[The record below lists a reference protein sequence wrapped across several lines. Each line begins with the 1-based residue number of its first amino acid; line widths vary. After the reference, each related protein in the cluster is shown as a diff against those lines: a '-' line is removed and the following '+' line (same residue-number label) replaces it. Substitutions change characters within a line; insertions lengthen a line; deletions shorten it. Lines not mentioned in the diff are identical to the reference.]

1 MDFVRQLLCT
11 GIKDQ
16 ECNITEEE
24 IPRVG
29 EFFENIELIY
39 LIAICV
45 GSIIT
50 IIVFILGIIH
60 WVFVLKFISNEQI
73 RTDLYWLVFMGPVIS
88 TCGTIGLVIPRAAI
102 FLYAIA
108 LVYFMICIF
117 VLVCLMLT
125 LNGSRQILCEKL
137 ILKGVKISLRVCP
150 LGCCLFCL
158 SKVEPNQ
165 LNFRRMEWLV
175 FQSPIVRIF
184 LEVVNII
191 VFMEINSRANLFTQI
206 SNVIGMIS
214 LFVGSYGS
222 YMIIPAGSSLLGEYR
237 FLLLFRLVDISQL
250 AWSVQKVLFE
260 FLAFPRLHIFSTKS
274 VLPPSAKAQFCISF
288 LLCVEML
295 IVSLLATFMF
305 KPSRTWFF
313 DKFQHHSISRGC
325 RIADANNNNNNC
337 VNGDLRFLE
346 NGIIV
351 ERRENLPKINFNE
364 SLRLEQVRLNGS
376 GNTIYTETEE
386 NEIKKEEN
394 KNKIIRRVE
403 SCN

>member
-29 EFFENIELIY
+29 EFFESIELIY
-39 LIAICV
+39 LMAICV
-45 GSIIT
+45 ASIIT
-50 IIVFILGIIH
+50 IIIFILGILH
-60 WVFVLKFISNEQI
+60 WIFVLKFISNEQI

-137 ILKGVKISLRVCP
+137 MAKGVKISLRVCP

-237 FLLLFRLVDISQL
+237 FLLLFRLVDLSQL

-274 VLPPSAKAQFCISF
+274 VLPASAKAQCK
-288 LLCVEML
+288 L
-295 IVSLLATFMF
+295 IL
-305 KPSRTWFF
+305 K
-313 DKFQHHSISRGC
+313 D
-325 RIADANNNNNNC
+325 
-337 VNGDLRFLE
+337 
-346 NGIIV
+346 
-351 ERRENLPKINFNE
+351 
-364 SLRLEQVRLNGS
+364 
-376 GNTIYTETEE
+376 
-386 NEIKKEEN
+386 
-394 KNKIIRRVE
+394 
-403 SCN
+403 

>member
-29 EFFENIELIY
+29 EFFESIELIY
-39 LIAICV
+39 LMAICV
-45 GSIIT
+45 ASIIT
-50 IIVFILGIIH
+50 IIIFILGIVH
-60 WVFVLKFISNEQI
+60 WIFVLKFISNEQI

-137 ILKGVKISLRVCP
+137 MAKGVKISLRVCP

-237 FLLLFRLVDISQL
+237 
-250 AWSVQKVLFE
+250 
-260 FLAFPRLHIFSTKS
+260 LHIFSTKS
-274 VLPPSAKAQFCISF
+274 VLPASAKAQFCISF

-305 KPSRTWFF
+305 RPSRT
-313 DKFQHHSISRGC
+313 
-325 RIADANNNNNNC
+325 
-337 VNGDLRFLE
+337 
-346 NGIIV
+346 
-351 ERRENLPKINFNE
+351 
-364 SLRLEQVRLNGS
+364 
-376 GNTIYTETEE
+376 
-386 NEIKKEEN
+386 
-394 KNKIIRRVE
+394 
-403 SCN
+403 